1 MESAVK
7 IYLFF
12 DIILELKTMIE
23 EIKKRT
29 KIKRQLKRS

>member
-12 DIILELKTMIE
+12 DIILELKSMIE
-23 EIKKRT
+23 EIKKRR